1 MLRLFSVTLLVIF
14 LIIAV
19 ATAGWLYNQ
28 QKKVSLEYTI
38 ASQRWA
44 QLRLTLE
51 TKLAQTEEEVTNL
64 DKNVQQLNMKID
76 NFEIDTKSLKNKL
89 SFFEKERK
97 NLSEKLETALY
108 DNRRLQ
114 RRIARFSFEARHDDG
129 IASDDYIAK
138 LIKDK
143 ASLQVMAEGL
153 KGRLERRE
161 KELNNILREKKDIQQ
176 KLSDVDCYQ
185 KELKSKLENAEKI
198 QDKLAQKLIE
208 RRRAHLRT
216 SKESE
221 SIKRER
227 IALEGKLINLTQERM
242 DSKNR
247 VRKIENKLDSLILER
262 DSLLRQVSSLN
273 KRLEDKIVQVGS
285 VKRGLEDVMR
295 ESKQIALSRSLG
307 AISSVELPPIIVKS
321 QEASALSQDLARG
334 FLPGFHDDIYKQLLP
349 RLPETN
355 LDENEAEWSALLG
368 AIDLKGKILL
378 VNRQQQFVV
387 INLGKNNRIRHGM
400 IFDVYRN
407 DQRIGS
413 LRVVEVRSNLSAA
426 DIIRTSEDIIR
437 KNDIVKLR

>member
-1 MLRLFSVTLLVIF
+1 MMRLFSVTLLVIF

-19 ATAGWLYNQ
+19 VTAGWLYNQ

-64 DKNVQQLNMKID
+64 EKKAQQLNMKID

-97 NLSEKLETALY
+97 NLSEKLETALD
-108 DNRRLQ
+108 DNRKLQ
-114 RRIARFSFEARHDDG
+114 RRIARFSFEARHDG

-143 ASLQVMAEGL
+143 AALQVMTEGL

-161 KELNNILREKKDIQQ
+161 KELNNILKEKKDIQQ
-176 KLSDVDCYQ
+176 KLSNVDCYQ
-185 KELKSKLENAEKI
+185 KELKSKLANAEKI
-198 QDKLAQKLIE
+198 QDKLAKELIE
-208 RRRAHLRT
+208 RRRVNLRT
-216 SKESE
+216 SKGLENVKKE
-221 SIKRER
+221 K
-227 IALEGKLINLTQERM
+227 IALERELINLTQEKM

-247 VRKIENKLDSLILER
+247 VRRIENKLDSLTLER

-285 VKRGLEDVMR
+285 VKRGLEDVMK
-295 ESKQIALSRSLG
+295 ESKQIALSRSLDT
-307 AISSVELPPIIVKS
+307 ISSVELPPIIVKS
-321 QEASALSQDLARG
+321 QEASDLARDS
-334 FLPGFHDDIYKQLLP
+334 LPGFHDDIYEQLPP
-349 RLPETN
+349 RLSGTN
-355 LDENEAEWSALLG
+355 LAENEAEWSALLG
-368 AIDLKGKILL
+368 DIDLKGKILL

-387 INLGKNNRIRHGM
+387 INLGKNNGIRHGM

-407 DQRIGS
+407 DQKIGS
-413 LRVVEVRSNLSAA
+413 LRVVEVRNNLSAA
-426 DIIRTSEDIIR
+426 DIIRTSEDIIQ